1 MAKKYLD
8 DAGLTYF
15 WGKVRT
21 YFLGGTS
28 PDDPADTT
36 NCPKMDGTKT
46 YGTSHILA
54 REDHVH
60 PTDTSRAASS
70 HTHGDITNGGDITAT
85 APTIA
90 SGDKLII
97 NDESA
102 SKITNGPSFGSD
114 TTKFLRNDGTWAT
127 PAGNTSDFTGA
138 TSGAAGTN
146 GLVPAPAAGQNNN
159 FLTGNGAWGS
169 VDPYVGV
176 PSGETHLKAG
186 FQITR
191 SGNVTTVVGSSAVP
205 TATTSTDGAMS
216 AADKAKLDSITLTN
230 NIIDSSCLPSYVDDV
245 IEAYPRTGQTE
256 LSQNWLSLSSGGSA
270 LTPETGKIYVL
281 LGNSTNYSTND
292 TFRWSGS
299 TYVKLADGG
308 VSSITTSE
316 IDTIMAS

>member
-36 NCPKMDGTKT
+36 NCPKMDGTKA

-102 SKITNGPSFGSD
+102 SKITNGPSFGSS
-114 TTKFLRNDGTWAT
+114 TTTFLRNDGTWAT
-127 PAGNTSDFTGA
+127 PAGSYSDFD
-138 TSGAAGTN
+138 GTTH
-146 GLVPAPAAGQNNN
+146 GLVPAPASGVANYV
-159 FLTGNGAWGS
+159 LWSNGTWNSIGLQF
-169 VDPYVGV
+169 
-176 PSGETHLKAG
+176 T
-186 FQITR
+186 Q
-191 SGNVTTVVGSSAVP
+191 SSAAGGGGLNGKLTRNGSDFVSATIP
-205 TATTSTDGAMS
+205 AATTSSDGAMS
-216 AADKAKLDSITLTN
+216 AADKSKLDSITLTN
-230 NIIDSSCLPSYVDDV
+230 NVIDSSCLPSYVDDV

-308 VSSITTSE
+308 VSSITTGE